1 MSVSFFNT
9 LKVYVMK
16 LSEYASFV
24 DGKIISCIQSQ
35 KNQHKTFSLI
45 NRGVK
50 KNKQKNTGKIQ
61 REYKQQDK
69 HLKAFCMCST
79 LQEDIKTK
87 TWSVSLDP
95 NTGENQRTER
105 MISRN
110 ESDTETYRRKFTK

>member
-50 KNKQKNTGKIQ
+50 KKINKKIPGRYKENINNKTNISKHSARAPHCRKTSKQKHGLS
-61 REYKQQDK
+61 R
-69 HLKAFCMCST
+69 ST
-79 LQEDIKTK
+79 QTR
-87 TWSVSLDP
+87 V
-95 NTGENQRTER
+95 RT
-105 MISRN
+105 N
-110 ESDTETYRRKFTK
+110 ELNE